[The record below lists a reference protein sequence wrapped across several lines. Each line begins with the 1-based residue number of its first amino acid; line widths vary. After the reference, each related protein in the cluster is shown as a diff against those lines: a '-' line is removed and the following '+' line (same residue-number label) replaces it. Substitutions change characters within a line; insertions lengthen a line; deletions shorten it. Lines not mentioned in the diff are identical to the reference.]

1 MSTYFDL
8 PPYRPPSEARSLL
21 IRTTRGCPWNRCAF
35 CGMYKDI
42 KFELRPVE
50 EIKADILAF
59 KKIADAVK
67 ALSWQAGYAGKR
79 IEDLALQHNIL
90 WLTDNGVQNA
100 FLGDSDSLVMRTD
113 DMAEVIR
120 FLYQTFPT
128 LERLT
133 SYARARTARHKKLEE
148 LIKLKEAG
156 LTRLHLGLESGDDEV
171 LAFISKGVTS
181 AQAIEAGKKVKES
194 GISLS
199 EYVILG
205 IGGKDRWQQH
215 ADNTARVLNEI
226 NPDFIRVRTLI
237 IRHGSPLEEK
247 FLKGEFHPPT
257 PEEILVETRRFV
269 EKLEVTS
276 NFVSDHISN
285 YVDLTGKLPE
295 DKQAFLEKLD
305 ILLKAPAEVK
315 ARVLRP
321 KDESCI

>member
-1 MSTYFDL
+1 MNIFEL

-21 IRTTRGCPWNRCAF
+21 IRATRGCPWNRCAF
-35 CGMYKDI
+35 CGMYKDTR
-42 KFELRPVE
+42 FELRSVE

-59 KKIADAVK
+59 KKTADAVRE
-67 ALSWQAGYAGKR
+67 LSWQMGYGGRR
-79 IEDLALQHNIL
+79 IEDIALSHNIL
-90 WLTDNGVQNA
+90 WLTDGGVKHA
-100 FLGDSDSLVMRTD
+100 FIGDSNSLVMRTEEL
-113 DMAEVIR
+113 AEVIR

-128 LERLT
+128 LERVT

-148 LIKLKEAG
+148 LVRLKEAG
-156 LTRLHLGLESGDDEV
+156 LSRLHLGLESGDDEV
-171 LAFISKGVTS
+171 LAYISKGATS
-181 AQAIEAGKKVKES
+181 AQMIEAGKKVKES

-205 IGGKDRWQQH
+205 IGGRERWVQH

-237 IRHGSPLEEK
+237 FRPGTPLEK
-247 FLKGEFHPPT
+247 RFLEGEFHPLT

-295 DKQAFLEKLD
+295 DKKAFLEKLEA
-305 ILLKAPAEVK
+305 LLKAPPEIK
-315 ARVLRP
+315 EQVLRP
-321 KDESCI
+321 KDASCI